1 MGRQP
6 RKGED
11 EDVFPVPGCLIICL
25 PRIPE
30 SPEFLDPSL
39 LNPNLLNHKHRGR
52 YLKRGVTS
60 EGHVANEVET
70 EQVISQEKWFD
81 IKRSNSK
88 PISTLW

>member
-1 MGRQP
+1 MN
-6 RKGED
+6 
-11 EDVFPVPGCLIICL
+11 
-25 PRIPE
+25 
-30 SPEFLDPSL
+30 PSL
-39 LNPNLLNHKHRGR
+39 LNPNLLNHKHRAR